1 MVPKIEPNYSQDRRL
16 DHELFWDKI
25 NPDDCFYDIKFALYD
40 LFEDI

>member
-1 MVPKIEPNYSQDRRL
+1 MVLEIEPNYFQDRSL

-25 NPDDCFYDIKFALYD
+25 NHDDCVYDLNFALND